1 MVDALFKFPK
11 LSKDMAGIN
20 KIAKSLK
27 ADGPK
32 KIKSGGTLPQRGLT
46 RNMSQGKEAK

>member
-1 MVDALFKFPK
+1 MDALFKFPK

-20 KIAKSLK
+20 KIAKSIE

-32 KIKSGGTLPQRGLT
+32 NKKVGRHFTTKGLS
-46 RNMSQGKEAK
+46 RNMSRGKEAK